1 MFLKF
6 IQYGYETFQNV
17 VPILRYLICTEMY
30 TALVTNKRLLEKE
43 SGCYKFIFPAE
54 TVTFLCNKILQLFQ
68 VNDYKFH
75 KPGK

>member
-1 MFLKF
+1 MVMKLSKML
-6 IQYGYETFQNV
+6 FQFCA
-17 VPILRYLICTEMY
+17 ICTEMY

-43 SGCYKFIFPAE
+43 SGCYKFIFPVE